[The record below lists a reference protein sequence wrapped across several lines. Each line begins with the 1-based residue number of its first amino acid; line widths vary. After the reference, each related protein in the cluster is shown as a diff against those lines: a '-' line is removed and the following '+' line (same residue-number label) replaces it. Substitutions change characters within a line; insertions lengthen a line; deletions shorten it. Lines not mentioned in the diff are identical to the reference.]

1 MKTAEF
7 HFVDMESFARREHY
21 EYYRKLVRT
30 NYNLT
35 ANIDI
40 TVFQQKVKEY
50 GLRFYPAFLYAVVK
64 GVNQN
69 KEFRMQVDE
78 DGRLGYWDFVH
89 PSYTIFHKDDHTFS
103 DIWTEFD
110 ANFSVFYQ
118 RALEDME
125 QYKEVKGIKTK
136 PNRPENFCPISGV
149 PWLHFSN
156 YSCDTFSEP
165 HMYFPVMSFGRYIKK
180 EEKTEIPLSIF
191 VNHAVADGY
200 HSCKLINDIQEIV
213 QKTEEWM

>member
-7 HFVDMESFARREHY
+7 HFVDMEHFARREHF
-21 EYYRKLVRT
+21 EYYQKLVRT

-35 ANIDI
+35 ANIDL
-40 TVFQQKVKEY
+40 TAFQKKLKEK
-50 GLRFYPAFLYAVVK
+50 GFRFYPAFLYAVVK

-78 DGRLGYWDFVH
+78 EGKLGYWNFVH

-110 ANFSVFYQ
+110 PKFTTFYD
-118 RALEDME
+118 RALNDM
-125 QYKEVKGIKTK
+125 QRYKDIKGIKTK
-136 PNRPENFCPISGV
+136 PNKPDNFCPISGV
-149 PWLHFSN
+149 PWLNFSN

-165 HMYFPVMSFGRYIKK
+165 YMYFPVISFGRYVEK
-180 EEKTEIPLSIF
+180 EGKIEIPLSIF

-213 QKTEEWM
+213 QKAEEWM